1 MSKVKVIPA
10 HTKYELMRPK
20 KVAAYCRVSTPQEI
34 QYHSLETQRS
44 YFEKIIGD
52 KVDWIFVGVYAE
64 QASGRHNLKMKEFQR
79 MMADCRAGNIDF
91 IIVKSISRLGR
102 NTLQFLQA
110 CNELNKLHID
120 VYFEVEKLHIND
132 PQAVRMLTLYASVY
146 QNESETKSYGVRW
159 GHLVRFKNGNSKL
172 YNRPCYGYKQ
182 SPDGTLEIAPEE
194 AAVVN
199 MIFAWHSEGASLRTV
214 ASRLT
219 EMEIKAPRGGDV
231 WGIETIR
238 KILNNE
244 KYYGDV
250 LLQKTYIA
258 DYFTGKQVP
267 NRGKYECFLLRD
279 HHTAIIK
286 KQFYHQKEI
295 FV

>member
-1 MSKVKVIPA
+1 MSKVKVIPV

-110 CNELNKLHID
+110 CNELNDLGID

-132 PQAVRMLTLYASVY
+132 SQAVRMLTLYASVY

-159 GHLVRFKNGNSKL
+159 GHLVRFKNGSLKV

-182 SPDGTLEIAPEE
+182 GVDGTLEIVPEE
-194 AAVVN
+194 AAVVTL
-199 MIFAWHSEGASLRTV
+199 IFDWKSKGSSLRTI
-214 ASRLT
+214 ASRLM

-231 WGIETIR
+231 WRIETIR

-250 LLQKTYIA
+250 LLQKTHIA
-258 DYFTGKQVP
+258 DYFTDKQVS
-267 NRGKYECFLLRD
+267 NRGEYDCFLLQK
-279 HHTAIIK
+279 HHTAIIPNP
-286 KQFYHQKEI
+286 
-295 FV
+295 

>member
-44 YFEKIIGD
+44 YFEKIIGNT
-52 KVDWIFVGVYAE
+52 VDWIFVGVYAE
-64 QASGRHNLKMKEFQR
+64 QASGRHNLKMKEFQC
-79 MMADCRAGNIDF
+79 MMVDCRAGNIDF
-91 IIVKSISRLGR
+91 ILVKSISRLGR

-110 CNELNKLHID
+110 CNELNELHID

-159 GHLVRFKNGNSKL
+159 GHLVRFKNGNSKF

-182 SPDGTLEIAPEE
+182 GADGTLEIVPEE
-194 AAVVN
+194 AAVVTL
-199 MIFAWHSEGASLRTV
+199 IFDCKSKGSSLRAI
-214 ASRLT
+214 ASRLI

-267 NRGKYECFLLRD
+267 NRGECDRYLLRD
-279 HHTAIIK
+279 HHTAIIPK
-286 KQFYHQKEI
+286 CK
-295 FV
+295 